1 MKNINLS
8 SQKMKK
14 TIITISILI
23 LTTFISINAKAQSQ
37 IVSLGL
43 DTELAINGAYD
54 YDDTPVLHLHFSWV
68 SRVSNNDEIGIKTSF
83 ADLKYSYFNYGF
95 MYNRKV
101 NLIRLPRNC
110 NRSLDVIETI
120 VGAQLGMT
128 QRNYPEF
135 KTKKLYFDP
144 QINLQ
149 LRWWIKDFVGI
160 YSKVNLSPRRDLD
173 YYGSHQAI
181 NYEVEVGLITNF

>member
-1 MKNINLS
+1 
-8 SQKMKK
+8 MKK

-23 LTTFISINAKAQSQ
+23 LATFISINVKAQSQ
-37 IVSLGL
+37 IVSFGV
-43 DTELAINGAYD
+43 DPELAINGAYD
-54 YDDTPVLHLHFSWV
+54 YDDTPVTHIHFSWV
-68 SRVSNNDEIGIKTSF
+68 SRISLNDEIGIKTSF

-128 QRNYPEF
+128 QRNYPDF
-135 KTKKLYFDP
+135 DTKKLYFDP
-144 QINLQ
+144 QINAQ
-149 LRWWIKDFVGI
+149 IRWWITDKFGV
-160 YSKVNLSPRRDLD
+160 YSKVNFSPRLDLD
-173 YYGSHQAI
+173 YYGKHKAVH
-181 NYEVEVGLITNF
+181 YEVEVGLITNF